1 MAHKQATQTDVHI
14 VEKARGFWEDY
25 SKPITYIGSA
35 IILVIAGWL
44 IYKYMFLEPKIK
56 QANEVI
62 YVTQNYFSRFA
73 ATPPTD
79 SNRAML
85 ATKVIN
91 GDGAHPGAL
100 RIISRY
106 SGTPAA
112 NLSQYYA
119 GAAYLSLGQFDKAI
133 QHLKEFD
140 ANGATQIKS
149 RALGMLGDASAEL
162 KKTAD
167 ALKYYKKAAN
177 VNTEDKFTS
186 SEFLFRAANYAQV
199 TGKKEEAIAL
209 FKKLKDKYP
218 LTEKGSMADK
228 YLARLGVFAK

>member
-1 MAHKQATQTDVHI
+1 MAHKQETHTDVNI
-14 VEKARGFWEDY
+14 VEKARGFWEEY

-35 IILVIAGWL
+35 FIIIIAGWL

-56 QANEVI
+56 KANDVV

-73 ATPPTD
+73 TTPASD
-79 SNRAML
+79 SNKVIL

-91 GDGAHPGAL
+91 GDGSQPGAL
-100 RIISRY
+100 QIISRY

-119 GAAYLSLGQFDKAI
+119 GASYLSLGQFEKAL

-140 ANGATQIKS
+140 AGGATQIKS
-149 RALGMLGDASAEL
+149 RALGMMGDASAEL
-162 KKTAD
+162 KKTED
-167 ALKYYKKAAN
+167 ALQYYKKAAN
-177 VNTEDKFTS
+177 VNTEDEFTS

-199 TGKKEEAIAL
+199 MGKKEEAIIL
-209 FKKLKDKYP
+209 FKKLKEKYP
-218 LTEKGSMADK
+218 LTEKGSAADR
-228 YLARLGVFAK
+228 YLARLGVFEK